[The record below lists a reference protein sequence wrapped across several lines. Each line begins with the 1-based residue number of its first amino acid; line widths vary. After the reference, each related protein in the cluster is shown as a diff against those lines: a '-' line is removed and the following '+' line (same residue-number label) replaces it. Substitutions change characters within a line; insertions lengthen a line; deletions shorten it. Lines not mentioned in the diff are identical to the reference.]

1 MTQLV
6 ERNWQTLAA
15 CRSADPTC
23 SFRLSSSGKSLG
35 QVAEAT
41 WKRTPTPIGR
51 TRLAALPAASPYN
64 PALHQP
70 LAVAVFTNKPTRR
83 LSTCSRP

>member
-15 CRSADPTC
+15 CRSADPDL
-23 SFRLSSSGKSLG
+23 FFPLSSSGKSLG

-41 WKRTPTPIGR
+41 RKRTPALIGEH
-51 TRLAALPAASPYN
+51 ASP
-64 PALHQP
+64 HCP
-70 LAVAVFTNKPTRR
+70 LQVHITQLCTNRWPGR
-83 LSTCSRP
+83 SSPINRP